1 MEPYSIKNPYP
12 AEIMDVRHIT
22 KPGSAKETINV
33 DISLGDSGLA
43 YVTGDALGVLP
54 NNDPALVDALVAALG
69 LDASEV
75 VDAAGEQMTLREA
88 LITTYDITGLKK
100 STLAKWNASAGSA
113 KLEAVLSDKEQLK
126 DFVWGR
132 DLLDLAQ
139 DEEMKPRFTNGAEFA
154 AVLPKLT
161 ARLYS
166 IASSPAQ
173 VPGQV
178 SLCVGAVR
186 YKSHDRA
193 RNGVCSTFLA
203 DRVKPG
209 DKVRVFVHCNKN
221 FRLPE
226 DGATPIIMVGPG
238 TGIAP
243 FRAFWQQRIIDRA
256 TGPMWLF
263 FGNPYKATDGCYE
276 DELEPLMESGALK
289 MSVAWS
295 RDQDHKIYVQHLM
308 DAAGAEI
315 WQWLEKGAAVYMC
328 GDANRMAKDVE
339 QTLLTIIARE
349 GGRSPEAAVAYLA
362 DLKTQKR
369 YQKDVY

>member
-1 MEPYSIKNPYP
+1 MEVYSIKNPYP

-33 DISLGDSGLA
+33 DISLGDSGLT

-54 NNDPALVDALVAALG
+54 NNDPALVDSLIAALG

-113 KLEAVLSDKEQLK
+113 KLEAILADKEQLK

-139 DEEMKPRFTNGAEFA
+139 DEEMKPRFTSGAELV

-178 SLCVGAVR
+178 SLCVGCA
-186 YKSHDRA
+186 
-193 RNGVCSTFLA
+193 LQ
-203 DRVKPG
+203 
-209 DKVRVFVHCNKN
+209 
-221 FRLPE
+221 
-226 DGATPIIMVGPG
+226 
-238 TGIAP
+238 IA
-243 FRAFWQQRIIDRA
+243 
-256 TGPMWLF
+256 
-263 FGNPYKATDGCYE
+263 
-276 DELEPLMESGALK
+276 
-289 MSVAWS
+289 
-295 RDQDHKIYVQHLM
+295 
-308 DAAGAEI
+308 
-315 WQWLEKGAAVYMC
+315 
-328 GDANRMAKDVE
+328 
-339 QTLLTIIARE
+339 
-349 GGRSPEAAVAYLA
+349 
-362 DLKTQKR
+362 
-369 YQKDVY
+369 